1 MDDLLLSRF
10 ETYLLDDEQL
20 FIGLCEEKV
29 ELVQLGDNKEY
40 PQGFFTS
47 L

>member
-1 MDDLLLSRF
+1 MEDLLLSRF
-10 ETYLLDDEQL
+10 ETYLLDDEQN
-20 FIGLCEEKV
+20 FTGFSEEKT
-29 ELVQLGDNKEY
+29 EGIQLNDFKEY